1 MKKRN
6 YIPESNG
13 LHKVN
18 MKEPVSKA
26 TIRKRII
33 AVICIIILGF
43 VMFQQLS
50 NYFGNRS
57 IKSSFTYTTV
67 NGEKFDYE
75 LSGKGDYTIVFD
87 GAIATTADQWKDI
100 RKNIEDQYDVQ
111 TFVYNRAG
119 YGESD
124 LTEEKSPKKQAE
136 DLKILLRK
144 AGVTGN
150 FILVGEE
157 YGSLVMTNFAELFP
171 DSVSG
176 MLLIK
181 PLNENEVKSSDF
193 RSEVKKKYKK
203 SKLEIAGTYFGITK
217 ILSGFNLTYGVDSFE
232 NNLSKNAKEEY
243 EVKSYQTTYRKALS
257 YEFNNLYNYKLSSQK
272 DGLMMDKP
280 LYIISNDEND
290 KLKSLGSEELTTV
303 YKTSSK
309 EKLISQTDKDSV
321 VDGLVTILKARK
333 KIDKTSK

>member
-6 YIPESNG
+6 YLPESNG
-13 LHKVN
+13 LYKVN

-26 TIRKRII
+26 TIRKRILT
-33 AVICIIILGF
+33 VICLIIFGF
-43 VMFQQLS
+43 IMFQQLS
-50 NYFGNRS
+50 NYFGNRR
-57 IKSSFTYTTV
+57 IKSNFSYITV
-67 NGEKFDYE
+67 NGEKYDYD
-75 LSGKGDYTIVFD
+75 LSGKGEYTIVFD

-100 RKNIEDQYDVQ
+100 RKDIEEQYDVQ

-124 LTEEKSPKKQAE
+124 LGEEKSPKKQAE

-144 AGVTGN
+144 AGVTDK

-157 YGSLVMTNFAELFP
+157 YGSLVMTNFASLFP

-181 PLNENEVKSSDF
+181 PLDENKVKSEEF
-193 RSEVKKKYKK
+193 RSEIKKKYKK
-203 SKLEIAGTYFGITK
+203 SKLEVIGTYFGITK
-217 ILSGFNLTYGVDSFE
+217 ILNKFNLTYKIDSFE
-232 NNLSKNAKEEY
+232 KNLSNNAKEEY

-257 YEFNNLYNYKLSSQK
+257 YEFHSLYNYKCNSQK
-272 DGLMMDKP
+272 DGLMKDKP
-280 LYIISNDEND
+280 LYIISNDKDD
-290 KLKSLGSEELTTV
+290 KLKSLGNSEFTTV

-309 EKLISQTDKDSV
+309 EKLISVTDKNSV
-321 VDGLVTILKARK
+321 IDGISTILKARK
-333 KIDKTSK
+333 KIDKKS